1 MERDRDDD
9 PRRLLEQARQLQNEG
24 RGRVRGRG
32 GDRDDSPAG
41 KFDPAEFDMPP
52 DPPPS
57 AANLARDTA
66 DVAQAQSFFSHLDTN
81 IHRILA
87 VLGSFRDLV
96 TDVRASVADAAAR
109 DAQRAE
115 DEEARDKVIA
125 ARLVD
130 PAVLVARAEAGAR
143 HGAADGLAEAGEALR
158 RRIDADSAANAA
170 LNDRLAADAADRRA
184 HELRRRRWDRWWNGA
199 LAGFALLV
207 PVALGYGYHLGNGAG
222 EASGYA
228 RARDEVAAANWANT
242 ANGKLAR
249 RIDQASEQTI
259 PAIAA
264 CPKNHGWKREKRD
277 GAYWCFG
284 ANPDRKSY
292 NGWLLP

>member
-1 MERDRDDD
+1 MDRDRDDD
-9 PRRLLEQARQLQNEG
+9 PRRPVERG
-24 RGRVRGRG
+24 RGRDLLGSERH
-32 GDRDDSPAG
+32 DPPAG
-41 KFDPAEFDMPP
+41 NFDPAEFDMPT

-57 AANLARDTA
+57 AAGRARGAA
-66 DVAQAQSFFSHLDTN
+66 DAAQAHSFFSHLDTN
-81 IHRILA
+81 IQHILA
-87 VLGSFRDLV
+87 GFGTLRDLV
-96 TDVRASVADAAAR
+96 TDVRASLADAAAR

-130 PAVLVARAEAGAR
+130 PAVLAARAEAGAR
-143 HGAADGLAEAGEALR
+143 HGAADGLAGAGETLR
-158 RRIDADSAANAA
+158 RRIDADTAAHAA

-184 HELRRRRWDRWWNGA
+184 HELRRRRWDGWWNGA

-228 RARDEVAAANWANT
+228 RARDEVAAASWANT
-242 ANGKLAR
+242 VNGKLAR

-264 CPKNHGWKREKRD
+264 CPKDHGWKREKRD

-284 ANPDRKSY
+284 ANPDAKTYS
-292 NGWLLP
+292 GWLLP

>member
-1 MERDRDDD
+1 MDRDRDDD
-9 PRRLLEQARQLQNEG
+9 RYDDLRRPVERG
-24 RGRVRGRG
+24 RGRDLLGS
-32 GDRDDSPAG
+32 DRHDPPAG

-57 AANLARDTA
+57 AAGRARGAA
-66 DVAQAQSFFSHLDTN
+66 DAAQAHSFFSHLDTN

-96 TDVRASVADAAAR
+96 TDVRASLADAAAR

-115 DEEARDKVIA
+115 DEEARDKAIA
-125 ARLVD
+125 ARLID
-130 PAVLVARAEAGAR
+130 PAVLAARAEAGAR
-143 HGAADGLAEAGEALR
+143 HGAADGLAGAGEALR
-158 RRIDADSAANAA
+158 RRIDADTAAHAA
-170 LNDRLAADAADRRA
+170 LADRFAADAADRRA
-184 HELRRRRWDRWWNGA
+184 HEQRRRRWDRWWNGA

-207 PVALGYGYHLGNGAG
+207 PLSLGYGYHLGNGAG
-222 EASGYA
+222 ETSGYA

-242 ANGKLAR
+242 VNGKLAR

-264 CPKNHGWKREKRD
+264 CPKDHGWKREKRD

-284 ANPDRKSY
+284 ANPDAKTYS
-292 NGWLLP
+292 GWLLP

>member
-1 MERDRDDD
+1 MDRDRDDD
-9 PRRLLEQARQLQNEG
+9 RHDDPRRPVERG
-24 RGRVRGRG
+24 RGRDLLGSGRH
-32 GDRDDSPAG
+32 DPPAG

-57 AANLARDTA
+57 AAGRARGAA
-66 DVAQAQSFFSHLDTN
+66 DAAQAHSFFSHLDTN

-96 TDVRASVADAAAR
+96 TDVRASLADAAAR

-115 DEEARDKVIA
+115 DEEARDKAIA

-130 PAVLVARAEAGAR
+130 PAVLAARAEAGAR
-143 HGAADGLAEAGEALR
+143 HGAADGLAGAGEALR
-158 RRIDADSAANAA
+158 RRIDADTAAHAA
-170 LNDRLAADAADRRA
+170 LNDRLAADAVDRRA

-228 RARDEVAAANWANT
+228 RARDEIAAASWANT
-242 ANGKLAR
+242 VNGKLAR

-264 CPKNHGWKREKRD
+264 CPKDHGWKREKRD

-284 ANPDRKSY
+284 ANPDAKTYS
-292 NGWLLP
+292 GWLLP